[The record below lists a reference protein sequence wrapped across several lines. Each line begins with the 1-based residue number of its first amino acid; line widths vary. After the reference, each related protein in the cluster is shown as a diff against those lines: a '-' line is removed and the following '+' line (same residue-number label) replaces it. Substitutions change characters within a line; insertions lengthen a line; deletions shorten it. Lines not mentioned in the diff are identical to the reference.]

1 MRSVGPTPN
10 CTYRYAA
17 STSRFASCTTIS
29 EKRIRALSGASN
41 ATAQGLRQLPRHCT
55 SIMFIPL
62 PANSRRSAARISS
75 PNVPLRGVSRGHVRH
90 IAIVSIKRSSADA
103 WTGSSR
109 IPRYSTRVMD
119 TCASPSITP
128 CAHVSTSCIL
138 GVERSKSRHLLARL
152 LHSQLTQVQQ

>member
-1 MRSVGPTPN
+1 MLPRPAGSHPAQQYRRSGYVPCPVHQTRPRRVSGNFPGTAPAL
-10 CTYRYAA
+10 CLFLCPPIRDAA
-17 STSRFASCTTIS
+17 QPAFPVRMYRFAAYREDTSGILLSCPS
-29 EKRIRALSGASN
+29 
-41 ATAQGLRQLPRHCT
+41 
-55 SIMFIPL
+55 
-62 PANSRRSAARISS
+62 SA
-75 PNVPLRGVSRGHVRH
+75 VP
-90 IAIVSIKRSSADA
+90 ADA